1 MPVASMALDAGYWER
16 WEQRSSGWKAAIEF
30 LHPFGRD
37 HAEAFAPLAP
47 LFDALRA
54 LPGVEVPPVEW
65 LHATWLHLGFL
76 SADDIMWSQVET
88 YYVSAAP
95 RLRRIEARPVRFA
108 GIALTDDGRV
118 TLGVEDSGLF
128 REARRQAA
136 LGATKAR
143 EALRS
148 DAAMTPDGD
157 TFVASIDLAY
167 LAESPRDLSER
178 GPGMPGMSAQHR
190 MAQAI
195 EPYRAVALP
204 EVSPTHLM
212 LARLAA
218 LPEQHYASLDVVA
231 EIPMLGAQHRGGYHN

>member
-1 MPVASMALDAGYWER
+1 MAVATMALEAGYWER
-16 WEQRSSGWKAAIEF
+16 WEQRSYGWKAAIEF

-47 LFDALRA
+47 LFDDLRA
-54 LPGVEVPPVEW
+54 IPGVEVPPVEW

-76 SADDIMWSQVET
+76 RADDIMWSQVET

-95 RLRRIEARPVRFA
+95 RLRRIQPRPVRLG

-118 TLGVEDSGLF
+118 TLGIEDGGLF

-136 LGATKAR
+136 IGAMKAR
-143 EALRS
+143 EALQS

-157 TFVASIDLAY
+157 TFAATIDLAH
-167 LAESPRDLSER
+167 LGRTASE
-178 GPGMPGMSAQHR
+178 GAV
-190 MAQAI
+190 AQAI
-195 EPYRAVALP
+195 EPYRDLVLP
-204 EVSPTHLM
+204 EVTPAHLM

-218 LPEQHYASLDVVA
+218 LPEQHYATLDIVA
-231 EIPMLGAQHRGGYHN
+231 EVPMLGDQHRGGYHN

>member
-1 MPVASMALDAGYWER
+1 MVMAAAPNTTSPGGYWDR

-37 HAEAFAPLAP
+37 HAEAFAPLGP
-47 LFDALRA
+47 LFDALRV

-76 SADDIMWSQVET
+76 RADDIMWSQVET
-88 YYVSAAP
+88 FYVSAAP
-95 RLRRIEARPVRFA
+95 RLRRVEPRFVHL
-108 GIALTDDGRV
+108 GGLALTADGRV
-118 TLGVEDSGLF
+118 TLGIEDGGLF

-136 LGATKAR
+136 LGAMKAR
-143 EALRS
+143 AAL
-148 DAAMTPDGD
+148 DVDPAMTPDGD
-157 TFVASIDLAY
+157 TFAASIDLAY
-167 LAESPRDLSER
+167 V
-178 GPGMPGMSAQHR
+178 GPTASTGAVI
-190 MAQAI
+190 QAI
-195 EPYRAVALP
+195 EPYRDLVLP
-204 EVSPTHLM
+204 EVAPTHLM

>member
-1 MPVASMALDAGYWER
+1 MAGAAMALEAGYWER
-16 WEQRSSGWKAAIEF
+16 WEQRSHGWKAAIEF

-47 LFDALRA
+47 LFEALRA
-54 LPGVEVPPVEW
+54 IPGVQVPPVEW

-76 SADDIMWSQVET
+76 RADDIMWSQVET

-95 RLRRIEARPVRFA
+95 RLRRIQPRPVRLG

-118 TLGVEDSGLF
+118 TVGIEDGGLF

-136 LGATKAR
+136 IGAMKAR
-143 EALRS
+143 EALQS

-157 TFVASIDLAY
+157 TFAPTIDLAY
-167 LAESPRDLSER
+167 LDATASE
-178 GPGMPGMSAQHR
+178 GALL
-190 MAQAI
+190 QAI
-195 EPYRAVALP
+195 EAHRDLVLP
-204 EVSPTHLM
+204 EVTPTHLM

-218 LPEQHYASLDVVA
+218 LPEQHYATLDIVA
-231 EIPMLGAQHRGGYHN
+231 EVPMLGDQHRGGYHN